1 MRETWKDSAT
11 KLTVSSVDLF
21 IGAAVSEVLQSASS
35 FRLKEQGKKKTKHK
49 FNDVYMCI
57 HTHGLCVYVCVFVCV
72 CLCFIGKLS
81 GYDMSV
87 DDNRRAENH
96 SGLTL
101 N

>member
-35 FRLKEQGKKKTKHK
+35 FRLKEQGKKAQNT
-49 FNDVYMCI
+49 NLMAYTCVYM
-57 HTHGLCVYVCVFVCV
+57 HMVCVSVCVFICV

-81 GYDMSV
+81 GYEMTIKGPRTIV
-87 DDNRRAENH
+87 
-96 SGLTL
+96 G
-101 N
+101 